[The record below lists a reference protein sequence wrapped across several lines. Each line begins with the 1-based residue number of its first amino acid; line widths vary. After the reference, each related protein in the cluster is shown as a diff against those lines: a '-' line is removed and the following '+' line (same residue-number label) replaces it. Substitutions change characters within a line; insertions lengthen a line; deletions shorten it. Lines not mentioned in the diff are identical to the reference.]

1 MKKSLQ
7 PVFLSLL
14 AAVILLA
21 FSNCKRGKIQKS
33 DYQSTNDTIAAMPD
47 TGYTGI
53 KQFMSGK
60 YLVSEVTFKNGIEE
74 GLKKTFYMSG
84 KLRQTFWYENGLR
97 EDSSKWYYEEGQVFR
112 ITPYVHDTINGTQTQ
127 YYRTGE
133 VKAILKY
140 RKGLR
145 IPFLEEYTRDG
156 KLITNYPSLVISTSD
171 EYKTKGVYS
180 IKLQLSNKSQ
190 KVRYYRG
197 NYTDGL
203 FDTAHLN
210 KIHTVNGTGYLNLKK
225 TSEPQAGYIDIIAEI
240 LTNFGNNYLLQK
252 KIKLPYNDL
261 N

>member
-1 MKKSLQ
+1 MKKSLH

-14 AAVILLA
+14 ATIVLLA
-21 FSNCKRGKIQKS
+21 FSKCNRGNVQKN
-33 DYQSTNDTIAAMPD
+33 DNQLVTDTIAAIPD

-53 KQFMSGK
+53 KKFMSGK

-156 KLITNYPSLVISTSD
+156 KLITDYPSLVISTSD
-171 EYKTKGVYS
+171 EYKTKGVYG
-180 IKLQLSNKSQ
+180 IKLQLSNKAQ

-197 NYTDGL
+197 NYINGL
-203 FDTAHLN
+203 FDTAHLE
-210 KIHTVNGTGYLNLKK
+210 KIHTVKGTGYLNLRKASK
-225 TSEPQAGYIDIIAEI
+225 PQAGSVDVIAEI
-240 LTNFGNNYLLQK
+240 LTNFGNNYLVQEN
-252 KIKLPYNDL
+252 IKLPYNDL